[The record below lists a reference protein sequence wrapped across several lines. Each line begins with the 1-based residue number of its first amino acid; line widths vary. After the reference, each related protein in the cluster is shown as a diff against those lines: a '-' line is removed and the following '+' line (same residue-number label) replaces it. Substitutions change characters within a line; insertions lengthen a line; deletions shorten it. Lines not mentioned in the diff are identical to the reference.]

1 MCCVDWEPHLFSRA
15 APPRKESMPSFI
27 SPLTRDE
34 ERERERE
41 RASERER
48 EWVDWVRVSWNWKPI
63 LSDAFLFEISAKETL
78 DRVTWFRAREIVQH
92 NFPRV
97 SIYFDIR
104 LMD

>member
-1 MCCVDWEPHLFSRA
+1 MRSKEEGRRRETSHKA
-15 APPRKESMPSFI
+15 AAFFLINEFALQFRKAK
-27 SPLTRDE
+27 

-41 RASERER
+41 SER
-48 EWVDWVRVSWNWKPI
+48 EWVDWERVSWNWKPI